1 LDTDEVLY
9 RVLCLPDDCPELD
22 DDADMVSRVRLF
34 IRDCAS
40 KQVAEQLPRVL
51 MDPVERWLEDLMNL
65 NIENGVCCAM
75 RWMCWNNSV
84 NPCTGLDA
92 FNATSFMPPLLDWQ
106 MEAIDL
112 NAALSAAIKDMG
124 NQLLLLR
131 PAVFRNPFESGQA
144 DFHVRIPDSRRDD
157 DECRSVHR
165 HQTASEDFWQPRNPW
180 SAPQNVTHSQSTV
193 GDASVAADWS
203 PRSLRKSA
211 RESEGVPAAVAQA
224 DAQAA
229 TDKVFAC
236 VKKRVVIA
244 TRELIADKMRR
255 MQPPQWLHPCVEITS
270 FVFKMCEQEPQ
281 RKLRKEFLQSD
292 VRLLLYAIYTR

>member
-1 LDTDEVLY
+1 M
-9 RVLCLPDDCPELD
+9 CC
-22 DDADMVSRVRLF
+22 
-34 IRDCAS
+34 
-40 KQVAEQLPRVL
+40 
-51 MDPVERWLEDLMNL
+51 
-65 NIENGVCCAM
+65 NI
-75 RWMCWNNSV
+75 SV
-84 NPCTGLDA
+84 NSCTGLDA
-92 FNATSFMPPLLDWQ
+92 FNATSFIPPLLDWQ

-124 NQLLLLR
+124 QQLLMLR

-144 DFHVRIPDSRRDD
+144 DFQVKIPDSRRDD
-157 DECRSVHR
+157 DECRSVHH

-180 SAPQNVTHSQSTV
+180 SAAQHVTHSQSTV
-193 GDASVAADWS
+193 GDASVAAERS

-211 RESEGVPAAVAQA
+211 RESEGVPAAVVQA

-229 TDKVFAC
+229 TDKVFSC
-236 VKKRVVIA
+236 VKKRVVTA

-255 MQPPQWLHPCVEITS
+255 KQPPQWLHPCVEITN

-292 VRLLLYAIYTR
+292 VRLLLYAIYTRWKHSLPAHHQRVANCLS